1 MEKANPVRSNRRIRY
16 ILFICLGNICRS
28 PAAEG
33 VMKQLVY
40 DSPELR
46 GNIFVD
52 SAGIGAWH
60 SGQLPD
66 RRMRE
71 IGEKRGYSF
80 NSRARQVCADD
91 FYHFDYVFAMD
102 NENILDLKKVVPDTE
117 SLGKIRCL
125 ADFMTR
131 HPQYTT
137 VPDPYYGTMDDF
149 QIALELIED
158 ACENIVEK
166 LKAGNL

>member
-1 MEKANPVRSNRRIRY
+1 MEKANPVRSKRRIRH

-40 DSPELR
+40 DTPELR
-46 GNIFVD
+46 GNVFVD

-71 IGEKRGYSF
+71 AGEKRAYSF

-102 NENILDLKKVVPDTE
+102 NENISDLKNIAPNAE
-117 SLGKIRCL
+117 SLEKIRCL
-125 ADFMTR
+125 ADFMTH
-131 HPQYTT
+131 HPQYAT

-149 QIALELIED
+149 HIALDLIED
-158 ACENIVEK
+158 ACKNIVEK
-166 LKAGNL
+166 LKVGEL